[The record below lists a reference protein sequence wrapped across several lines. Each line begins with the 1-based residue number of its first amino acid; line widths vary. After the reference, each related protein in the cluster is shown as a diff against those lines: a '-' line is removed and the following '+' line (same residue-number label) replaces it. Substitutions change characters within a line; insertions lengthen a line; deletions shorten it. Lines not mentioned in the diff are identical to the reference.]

1 MKIKVYWPQCGRV
14 FYDYREDKI
23 DAFWVECTVQE
34 AKKNVFPLL
43 TEKQI
48 EESLRYWRP
57 QAEDHPHLP
66 FSYKKLYFL
75 IAKDLKTIIPF
86 DAHFPY
92 AGQWNGYC
100 PFRKIGEREIS
111 DLSEI
116 TDIVLTEEETAN
128 SD

>member
-1 MKIKVYWPQCGRV
+1 MRTKVYWPQCGRV

-23 DAFWVECTVQE
+23 DAFWVECNVQDAE
-34 AKKNVFPLL
+34 KNVFPLL
-43 TEKQI
+43 TEKQMK
-48 EESLRYWRP
+48 ESLRYWRP
-57 QAEDHPHLP
+57 QEEEHPDLP
-66 FSYKKLYFL
+66 FTYKMLYFL

-100 PFRKIGEREIS
+100 PFRKIDEREIS
-111 DLSEI
+111 DLHEISEI
-116 TDIVLTEEETAN
+116 ILTDEEIAN